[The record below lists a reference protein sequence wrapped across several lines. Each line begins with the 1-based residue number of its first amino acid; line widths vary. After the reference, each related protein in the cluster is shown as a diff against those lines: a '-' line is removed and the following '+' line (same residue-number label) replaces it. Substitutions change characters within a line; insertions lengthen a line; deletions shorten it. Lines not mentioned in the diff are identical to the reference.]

1 MIASLITFAERVAIL
16 IFERKVH
23 ADVVGVTKQLI
34 CLALHFQD
42 HRELLNLVV
51 VFGLELFLFS
61 QAVRFLFL
69 LPDLSLF

>member
-16 IFERKVH
+16 LFERKVH
-23 ADVVGVTKQLI
+23 ADVVGDTKQLT
-34 CLALHFQD
+34 CLVLHFQD

-51 VFGLELFLFS
+51 LFGPELFLFS

-69 LPDLSLF
+69 LPHLSLI